1 MKRRTIYAR
10 RAVVPAVALAA
21 AGLVLAGCGSSGSTG
36 KPASSSSKSSSHS
49 SAASAFFPVAVG
61 NTWVY
66 KSSVPSVGEQGTVT
80 NRMTAVVPVS
90 GGQRVTMT
98 DTFKTTDAPENVTKL
113 TYIFHSNGSITYPI
127 GQLAGSGVSI
137 SGGGVVW
144 PPASALAS
152 GRPQEST
159 LDIGFKSDGLSVKR
173 TAHVTVRGA
182 GSATV
187 TVPAGT
193 YHATVV
199 EMTMTL
205 SVDGFAV
212 SVDVRTWVANGVGPV
227 KSEATTDE
235 DGTSHVASVQ
245 ELKSFTAG

>member
-1 MKRRTIYAR
+1 MNSCTTYAR
-10 RAVVPAVALAA
+10 KAVVPAIALAA
-21 AGLVLAGCGSSGSTG
+21 AGLVLAGCGGSTG
-36 KPASSSSKSSSHS
+36 TSAGSSSKPSPHS
-49 SAASAFFPVAVG
+49 SAAGAFFPVAVG

-66 KSSVPSVGEQGTVT
+66 KSSVPTLKEHGTVT

-98 DTFKTTDAPENVTKL
+98 DTFQMPGTSKNVTRL

-127 GQLAGSGVSI
+127 SQLASSGVSI
-137 SGGGVVW
+137 TGGGVVW

-152 GRPQEST
+152 GRPYKST
-159 LDIGFKSDGLSVKR
+159 LDIGLKSDGLSVKR

-199 EMTMTL
+199 DMTMSL

-212 SVDVRTWVANGVGPV
+212 SVVVRTWVANGVGPV